1 MRTRTLLWLFV
12 GLNAAFAVALFG
24 FILRSGS
31 KSTIIIATNAP
42 LALNA
47 TNSAGTKVASFT
59 GTNPVPANAPRLTA
73 HTTNPPDLAGAVT
86 MPTPLKLSSVGKQ
99 FGWEQVEAEDYL
111 VYLANL
117 RAVGCPETKI
127 RNIIITDVN
136 ELITKRR
143 VQVAVTN
150 DQPWWHPDAYLSGM
164 MPMFQEK
171 IQELDELRQ
180 QLLTKLIGT
189 NWTEFDR
196 TPALAVNSVQLSGPV
211 LGALPPERYNAVQEI
226 CAHSMARHQDAWAAR
241 FNDGQV
247 NPVEMAKLR
256 DQTRRDLAEVLAPP
270 EIEEFLLRYSH
281 NSSRLRQDLRGFDP
295 TPDEFR
301 KIFRATDP
309 VDHQTQLEYGGEEAL
324 SQKQRETIA
333 RQRDLAI
340 REALLPERYQKYLL
354 TKDPLYRQAQYT
366 AMAYGAP
373 AKAVQPIYEM
383 HKSIET
389 KRQQILRDTT
399 LSPEQR
405 NAALLG
411 VNQEQQTSLQKI
423 IREAANQ
430 R

>member
-150 DQPWWHPDAYLSGM
+150 DQPWSDRDVIGVSAINMTEQGGAIHCVT
-164 MPMFQEK
+164 
-171 IQELDELRQ
+171 Q
-180 QLLTKLIGT
+180 QQ
-189 NWTEFDR
+189 
-196 TPALAVNSVQLSGPV
+196 PA
-211 LGALPPERYNAVQEI
+211 I
-226 CAHSMARHQDAWAAR
+226 
-241 FNDGQV
+241 
-247 NPVEMAKLR
+247 
-256 DQTRRDLAEVLAPP
+256 
-270 EIEEFLLRYSH
+270 
-281 NSSRLRQDLRGFDP
+281 
-295 TPDEFR
+295 
-301 KIFRATDP
+301 
-309 VDHQTQLEYGGEEAL
+309 
-324 SQKQRETIA
+324 
-333 RQRDLAI
+333 
-340 REALLPERYQKYLL
+340 
-354 TKDPLYRQAQYT
+354 
-366 AMAYGAP
+366 
-373 AKAVQPIYEM
+373 
-383 HKSIET
+383 
-389 KRQQILRDTT
+389 
-399 LSPEQR
+399 
-405 NAALLG
+405 
-411 VNQEQQTSLQKI
+411 
-423 IREAANQ
+423 
-430 R
+430 